1 MENSLTVGRATV
13 AKRRPGFA
21 RYQRRVYLPNA
32 LLPVPQPL
40 FRGRRLT
47 QEEVFA
53 CICSLT
59 GPIEPECPTH
69 KSDSAQRSGYRIA
82 A

>member
-1 MENSLTVGRATV
+1 M
-13 AKRRPGFA
+13 AKGRPGFP
-21 RYQRRVYLPNA
+21 RYQRRAEIPEA
-32 LLPVPQPL
+32 LPVPQPF

-59 GPIEPECPTH
+59 GPIEPECPTY
-69 KSDSAQRSGYRIA
+69 KSDSTKEE
-82 A
+82 